1 MQRLLA
7 KITFDIG
14 ELETHTYYELGLEEG
29 SDSDSWTTEQYLS
42 VCEYLNLPQP
52 SDAVD
57 VKDVL
62 GVDNFDK
69 FVVEY
74 DDIDNDYDDVDVG
87 DDNGDGLLDE
97 STLDNITDALSD
109 AYSWC
114 ITSIE
119 YSFKNE
125 DNTNAK

>member
-7 KITFDIG
+7 NITFDIDD
-14 ELETHTYYELGLEEG
+14 LDTHIYHDLGLEEG

-42 VCEYLNLPQP
+42 VCEYLELPKP

-62 GVDNFDK
+62 GVDTFLVD
-69 FVVEY
+69 Y
-74 DDIDNDYDDVDVG
+74 DDID
-87 DDNGDGLLDE
+87 
-97 STLDNITDALSD
+97 LDNITDALSD
-109 AYSWC
+109 AYSWY
-114 ITSIE
+114 ITSIK